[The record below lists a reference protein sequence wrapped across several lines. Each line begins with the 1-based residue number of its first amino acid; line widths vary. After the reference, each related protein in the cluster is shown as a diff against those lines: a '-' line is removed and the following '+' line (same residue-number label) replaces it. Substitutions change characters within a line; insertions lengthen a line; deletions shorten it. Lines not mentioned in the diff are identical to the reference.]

1 MNIGPL
7 QLVVIGF
14 EGAVMESGV
23 IDELFAA
30 SAAGAIKLVDM
41 LVVDK
46 DENGRVWMSE
56 ISDLTLEEEIEYGA
70 VNGGLI
76 GLGAGGPEAAGAAA
90 EAGAEAGALALTQ
103 SVIGLTPGEVN
114 DLVHD
119 IPSGTSALIGL
130 VEHTWAVQLL
140 EARLEAGGVM
150 LAQAM
155 IDPWGLMLLGAE
167 LGAAMEAAAVV
178 EAAQMVEAEAML
190 EAAEA
195 VALSE
200 AIQEEA
206 AQRAIAALVAAEL
219 IEEAASKEAAE
230 VIAAVWAAEEKAPED
245 AE

>member
-1 MNIGPL
+1 M
-7 QLVVIGF
+7 QLVVVGF
-14 EGAVMESGV
+14 EGDVMESGV
-23 IDELFAA
+23 IDELIAA

-41 LVVDK
+41 LVIDK

-70 VNGGLI
+70 VIGGLI

-103 SVIGLTPGEVN
+103 NVVGLTPGEVN

-155 IDPWGLMLLGAE
+155 IDPQGLVLLGAE

-178 EAAQMVEAEAML
+178 EAAQIVEAEALL

-195 VALSE
+195 VVLSE

-206 AQRAIAALVAAEL
+206 AQRAITALVAAEL
-219 IEEAASKEAAE
+219 IEEAAIEEAAG
-230 VIAAVWAAEEKAPED
+230 VVAAAWAVEETASED
-245 AE
+245 AK

>member
-7 QLVVIGF
+7 QLVVVGF

-30 SAAGAIKLVDM
+30 SATDAIKLLDI

-46 DENGRVWMSE
+46 DDNGRVWMSKT
-56 ISDLTLEEEIEYGA
+56 SDLSLEEEIEYGA
-70 VNGGLI
+70 VIGGLI
-76 GLGAGGPEAAGAAA
+76 GLGAGGPEGMQ
-90 EAGAEAGALALTQ
+90 EGAEAGALALPQ

-119 IPSGTSALIGL
+119 IPSGTSALVGL
-130 VEHTWAVQLL
+130 VEHSWAVQLQ

-155 IDPWGLMLLGAE
+155 IDPQGLVLLGAE

-178 EAAQMVEAEAML
+178 EAAQIVEAEAIR

-195 VALSE
+195 VAISE

-206 AQRAIAALVAAEL
+206 AQKAIAALVAAEL
-219 IEEAASKEAAE
+219 IEQAAIEEAAE
-230 VIAAVWAAEEKAPED
+230 VIAAAWAVEETAPED

>member
-1 MNIGPL
+1 MKIGPL
-7 QLVVIGF
+7 QLVVVGF
-14 EGAVMESGV
+14 EGDVTESGV
-23 IDELFAA
+23 IEELFAA
-30 SAAGAIKLVDM
+30 STVGAVKLVDL
-41 LVVDK
+41 LVIDK
-46 DENGRVWMSE
+46 DENGRVWMSKLT
-56 ISDLTLEEEIEYGA
+56 DLTLEEEIEYGA
-70 VNGGLI
+70 VIGGLI
-76 GLGAGGPEAAGAAA
+76 GLGAGGPEAA

-114 DLVHD
+114 DLVHG

-130 VEHTWAVQLL
+130 VQHTWAVQLL

-155 IDPWGLMLLGAE
+155 LDPQGLVLLGAE

-178 EAAQMVEAEAML
+178 EAAQAIEAEAML

-219 IEEAASKEAAE
+219 IEEAAMAEAAE
-230 VIAAVWAAEEKAPED
+230 VVAAAWVVD
-245 AE
+245 GS